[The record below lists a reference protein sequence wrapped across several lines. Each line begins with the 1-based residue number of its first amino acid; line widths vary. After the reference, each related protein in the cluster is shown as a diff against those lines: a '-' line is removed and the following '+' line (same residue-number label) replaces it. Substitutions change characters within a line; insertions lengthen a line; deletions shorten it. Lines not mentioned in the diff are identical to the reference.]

1 MVNGTNESGKL
12 EVETVAAAH
21 AMGREFNATVDEQET
36 VHYVRELTVSAY
48 FQPFLHPS
56 AAPTP
61 GPTMTPLPTQLPT
74 SSQPTLMPTP
84 SPSDVPTSLP
94 SSVPTALPSS
104 LPTTGPSP
112 LPSAVPTAVPSPVPT
127 TPLPSP
133 VPTARPSPLPTTPV
147 PSPLPTRAAVPGVN
161 ITDHELVRAV
171 TEDGLESHFL
181 ISLDHEPLGVVHL
194 NFTARGGHL
203 SFVPEHLALD
213 YTNFS
218 FEHKVV
224 VAAIDDKI
232 DEGVG
237 YVDYAITNVTSDD
250 VCYQPELREKV
261 GGCVCV

>member
-1 MVNGTNESGKL
+1 VVNGTNETGKL

-94 SSVPTALPSS
+94 SSVPTALPS
-104 LPTTGPSP
+104 
-112 LPSAVPTAVPSPVPT
+112 PVPT

-133 VPTARPSPLPTTPV
+133 VPTARPSPVPTTPV

-218 FEHKVV
+218 LEHKVV

-232 DEGVG
+232 DEGVD
-237 YVDYAITNVTSDD
+237 YVDYVITNVTSDD

-261 GGCVCV
+261 GGCVGV

>member
-1 MVNGTNESGKL
+1 MVNGTNETGKL

-94 SSVPTALPSS
+94 SSVPTALPS
-104 LPTTGPSP
+104 
-112 LPSAVPTAVPSPVPT
+112 PVPT

-133 VPTARPSPLPTTPV
+133 VPTARPSPVPTTPV

-218 FEHKVV
+218 LEHKVV

-232 DEGVG
+232 DEGVD
-237 YVDYAITNVTSDD
+237 YVDYVITNVTSDD

-261 GGCVCV
+261 GGCVGV